1 MKKTCIIIT
10 LALASLLAA
19 DSCTVNKP
27 SGGGNVPS
35 GGDPSLPEP
44 PEIALDARTFMVDI
58 FTTLSDE
65 SFFNLRSTGVACEYI
80 RTQQQKRSLVYLF
93 DRADYTVG
101 KNHPMTEIAYTL
113 GMNQLFAQ
121 SGPTGLLTTEGTGI
135 ITAYPI
141 ANYDGI
147 AEDGAYLSGCRI
159 SIPVTGTPSVYVSTA
174 RISSMDQARS
184 IYEKRKLRLTTDAV
198 VIGTAAAEEKQ
209 QILDFFN
216 SSSVRAAC
224 LGSGDTDYDLIVLCP
239 ANYVCRGIEPGKT
252 ANLPYYRVSIEK
264 WN

>member
-1 MKKTCIIIT
+1 MKRTCIIIS
-10 LALASLLAA
+10 LALATLFAA
-19 DSCTVNKP
+19 YSCTGYKP
-27 SGGGNVPS
+27 SGGGTVPP
-35 GGDPSLPEP
+35 GGDSSLPEP

-101 KNHPMTEIAYTL
+101 KNHPMTEIAYAL
-113 GMNQLFAQ
+113 GVNQLFAQ
-121 SGPTGLLTTEGTGI
+121 SGPTGLSITEGTGYV
-135 ITAYPI
+135 TSYPI
-141 ANYDGI
+141 SDYDGI
-147 AEDGAYLSGCRI
+147 AEDGTYLSGGRI
-159 SIPVTGTPSVYVSTA
+159 PMPVTGTPKVYVYTT
-174 RISSMDQARS
+174 RISSLEQARTM
-184 IYEKRKLRLTTDAV
+184 YEKRKLRLTTDAV

-239 ANYVCRGIEPGKT
+239 VNYVCRGIEPGKT